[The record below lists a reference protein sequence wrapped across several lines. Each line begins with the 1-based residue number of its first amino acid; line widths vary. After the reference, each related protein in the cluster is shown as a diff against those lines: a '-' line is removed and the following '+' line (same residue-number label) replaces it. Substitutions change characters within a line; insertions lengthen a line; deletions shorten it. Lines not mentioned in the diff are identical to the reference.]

1 MATDITTILSP
12 RTIRN
17 ILRFR
22 TACMVVLA
30 VLVAWLGAIGALY
43 WNIVPGFYIDR
54 TPTIPEDAHMIVNQ
68 VTAGEKIFTVYRD
81 EGDVCVAAYG
91 KAFDIPYTECVP
103 TAEQIEPSDI
113 TVQWLGFNGE
123 EVDPDSPEVA
133 AVHFRIAAGGK
144 IILEKTE
151 SYFEEAFHLLGKI
164 I

>member
-54 TPTIPEDAHMIVNQ
+54 TPTIPKDAHIIVNQ
-68 VTAGEKIFTVYRD
+68 APAGEKIFTVYRD

-91 KAFDIPYTECVP
+91 KAFDIPYTECVS

-113 TVQWLGFNGE
+113 TVQWLGLIGE
-123 EVDPDSPEVA
+123 EVDPASPEAA
-133 AVHFRIAAGGK
+133 AVHFRIAVGGK
-144 IILEKTE
+144 TILEHTE
-151 SYFEEAFHLLGKI
+151 SYLEEVFHTLGKI
-164 I
+164 T